1 VRGVVLYVIL
11 CFTVCDVC
19 CVGCGSL
26 LSGFLRR
33 LFLQVLLED
42 ERVLVCVTA
51 KQPMY
56 KVQGGAGVAGRLQHP
71 QLGIGHGHRCLS
83 MSVHSTCGDVLAK
96 VSGELFVYSL
106 VYFSRMLSLYC
117 LLAVISVW
125 ELVDHSAFWLFICTL
140 KIFLLANSCWVAV
153 VCWRLVGLRAWWHS
167 LFLVFHARLLTHLSA
182 DI

>member
-1 VRGVVLYVIL
+1 M
-11 CFTVCDVC
+11 C

-56 KVQGGAGVAGRLQHP
+56 KVTGGAGVAGGGRLQHP
-71 QLGIGHGHRCLS
+71 KLGIGHGHRCMS

-96 VSGELFVYSL
+96 VSGELFVYS
-106 VYFSRMLSLYC
+106 C
-117 LLAVISVW
+117 I
-125 ELVDHSAFWLFICTL
+125 
-140 KIFLLANSCWVAV
+140 
-153 VCWRLVGLRAWWHS
+153 
-167 LFLVFHARLLTHLSA
+167 
-182 DI
+182 

>member
-1 VRGVVLYVIL
+1 MCAV
-11 CFTVCDVC
+11 
-19 CVGCGSL
+19 VGCGSL

-71 QLGIGHGHRCLS
+71 KLGIGHGRRCLS

-96 VSGELFVYSL
+96 VSGECLFNLINVC
-106 VYFSRMLSLYC
+106 RQLY
-117 LLAVISVW
+117 
-125 ELVDHSAFWLFICTL
+125 
-140 KIFLLANSCWVAV
+140 
-153 VCWRLVGLRAWWHS
+153 
-167 LFLVFHARLLTHLSA
+167 
-182 DI
+182 